1 VASGPKVSVALS
13 DRPVA
18 LLVVF
23 VVGWH
28 ALVSHVLDLCDDLP
42 LRRHTPDTALRYV
55 LEA

>member
-18 LLVVF
+18 LLVVC

-28 ALVSHVLDLCDDLP
+28 AVVSQCRCQIVHGCFV
-42 LRRHTPDTALRYV
+42 
-55 LEA
+55 